1 MQNYLLPI
9 CLTQMQRYKNISI
22 PVMQL
27 FFGLF
32 PSGILERRKRRSAVY
47 TEITGF
53 MQEKNPYSG
62 FN

>member
-9 CLTQMQRYKNISI
+9 CLTQMQRYKSISI

-32 PSGILERRKRRSAVY
+32 PSGILERRKRRNAVY